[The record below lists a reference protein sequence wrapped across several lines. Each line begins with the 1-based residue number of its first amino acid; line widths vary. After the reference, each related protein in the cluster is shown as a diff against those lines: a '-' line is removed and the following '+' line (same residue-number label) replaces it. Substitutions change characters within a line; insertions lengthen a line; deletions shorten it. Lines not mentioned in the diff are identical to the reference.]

1 MVGSEHLVLS
11 CAKNVLGKVDG
22 LLIEVDDDF
31 PEQADQYNKLRMQ
44 IGNSGQLSSFLYLYV
59 TTPVLSKPNLLTT
72 APASQ
77 HRSPRSLS

>member
-11 CAKNVLGKVDG
+11 CAKNVLSRVDG
-22 LLIEVDDDF
+22 LLFEVDDDF